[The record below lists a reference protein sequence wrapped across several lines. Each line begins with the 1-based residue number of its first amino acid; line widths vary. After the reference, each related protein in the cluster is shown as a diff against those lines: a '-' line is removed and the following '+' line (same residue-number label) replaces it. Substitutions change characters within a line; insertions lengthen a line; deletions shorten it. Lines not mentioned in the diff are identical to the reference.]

1 VQEIVNDL
9 RAVRALISKTSKSFI
24 AQLKLT
30 STPLETKVVLAQAQ
44 LCLARLYAFP
54 TDQLGITP
62 DVLASLSS
70 FPSLPLLQLQTV
82 DPSPFHT
89 ALSEL
94 LSLHLALRRIPE
106 IELSVPTL
114 VLVGAPNV
122 GKSSIVRLSH
132 VSPSLILYM
141 QGRVDRDSGG
151 SQLSL
156 HDQRTL
162 CRPHPQPELADPGH
176 GLSWTP

>member
-1 VQEIVNDL
+1 VQDL
-9 RAVRALISKTSKSFI
+9 KAVRALISKTSKSFI
-24 AQLKLT
+24 AQLKQT

-54 TDQLGITP
+54 ADQLEITP

-70 FPSLPLLQLQTV
+70 YPSLPLPQGQMSDL
-82 DPSPFHT
+82 SPFHT

-106 IELSVPTL
+106 IDLSVPTL

-122 GKSSIVRLSH
+122 GKSSLVRWSSSLCSLS
-132 VSPSLILYM
+132 P
-141 QGRVDRDSGG
+141 
-151 SQLSL
+151 
-156 HDQRTL
+156 
-162 CRPHPQPELADPGH
+162 
-176 GLSWTP
+176 